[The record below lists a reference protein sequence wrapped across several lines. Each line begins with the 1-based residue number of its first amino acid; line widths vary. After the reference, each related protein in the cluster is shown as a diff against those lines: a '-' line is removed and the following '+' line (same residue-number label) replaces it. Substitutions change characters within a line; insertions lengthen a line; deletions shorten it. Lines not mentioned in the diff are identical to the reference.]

1 MGMRVRRSFPQI
13 EGEPLLLSL
22 ILILKLKFKTKESV
36 CPECARRAQTMST
49 KQSNLLALQ
58 SNMSEPA
65 QMLKLFAESSGMP
78 GWTGILAAIAQDKRH
93 DLPDHTLLLWK
104 AKLEKYPEADIAQ
117 VLVAGSWKLFP
128 SIDEVLEDLDAIAD
142 QRRLVLKDEHNRADQ
157 ADRNAARRYWNE
169 HPEVRSEVTRLSK
182 ALEEKLSMSQIR
194 EIHQEPPR
202 SPRNVLALSQS
213 KVLGK
218 IPLPPKKQPHP
229 ITDTSAEWVKVAKA
243 AKG

>member
-1 MGMRVRRSFPQI
+1 MPEGLVLQNAIEKPSGISLTPSQQKLGVELVLTAQNAKVSLSAELQSEFVREFQNENPELLERVFRAWRRRSKFMPTI
-13 EGEPLLLSL
+13 SEIFDLLEE
-22 ILILKLKFKTKESV
+22 IAEAHFHE
-36 CPECARRAQTMST
+36 RQTV
-49 KQSNLLALQ
+49 K
-58 SNMSEPA
+58 
-65 QMLKLFAESSGMP
+65 
-78 GWTGILAAIAQDKRH
+78 
-93 DLPDHTLLLWK
+93 
-104 AKLEKYPEADIAQ
+104 
-117 VLVAGSWKLFP
+117 
-128 SIDEVLEDLDAIAD
+128 D
-142 QRRLVLKDEHNRADQ
+142 QEDQ

-182 ALEEKLSMSQIR
+182 ALEEKLSMSRIR

-229 ITDTSAEWVKVAKA
+229 ITDTSPERMKVAKA

>member
-1 MGMRVRRSFPQI
+1 MPEGLVLQNAIKKQNSILLTPSQKALGIELVLTAQNAKVSLSAELQSEFVREFQNESPELLERVFRAWRRRSKFMPAVSEI
-13 EGEPLLLSL
+13 YDLL
-22 ILILKLKFKTKESV
+22 E
-36 CPECARRAQTMST
+36 QT
-49 KQSNLLALQ
+49 
-58 SNMSEPA
+58 
-65 QMLKLFAESSGMP
+65 AESYFQERQ
-78 GWTGILAAIAQDKRH
+78 A
-93 DLPDHTLLLWK
+93 
-104 AKLEKYPEADIAQ
+104 EK
-117 VLVAGSWKLFP
+117 
-128 SIDEVLEDLDAIAD
+128 D
-142 QRRLVLKDEHNRADQ
+142 QADQ

-182 ALEEKLSMSQIR
+182 ALEEKLSMSRIR

>member
-1 MGMRVRRSFPQI
+1 MPEGLVLQNAIKKQNSILLTPSQKALGIELVLTAQNAKVSLSAELQSEFVREFQNESPELLERVFRAWRRRSKFMPAVSEIYDLLEQI
-13 EGEPLLLSL
+13 
-22 ILILKLKFKTKESV
+22 
-36 CPECARRAQTMST
+36 
-49 KQSNLLALQ
+49 
-58 SNMSEPA
+58 
-65 QMLKLFAESSGMP
+65 AESYFQEHQ
-78 GWTGILAAIAQDKRH
+78 AAK
-93 DLPDHTLLLWK
+93 
-104 AKLEKYPEADIAQ
+104 
-117 VLVAGSWKLFP
+117 
-128 SIDEVLEDLDAIAD
+128 D
-142 QRRLVLKDEHNRADQ
+142 QEDQ